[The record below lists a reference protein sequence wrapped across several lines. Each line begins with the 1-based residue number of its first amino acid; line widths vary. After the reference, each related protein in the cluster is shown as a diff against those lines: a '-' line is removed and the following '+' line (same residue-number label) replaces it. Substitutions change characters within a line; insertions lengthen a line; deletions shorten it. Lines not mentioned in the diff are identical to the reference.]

1 MRTFY
6 ISCLSFLLLF
16 GVQVGRV
23 KGQIL
28 LSLVDQGIVG
38 FPDTV
43 HYGDTIKNLAVK
55 VTNNGILPLTTALID
70 IDAFF
75 QNTGVVGTLASFSLP
90 LGLIGPGDTVEVP
103 LDPVVITPQNSS
115 QGANIMVIWPESP
128 GTPRDSTSE
137 SYYVDPITATQ
148 ASPASSHIRI
158 YPQPASD
165 VIYFD
170 AGQTGAQP
178 MRLRIYDLQGRQ
190 VSAHDHLPTSIS
202 TSGWTPGIYFVQ
214 FESLEGATDLRK
226 ILVR

>member
-1 MRTFY
+1 MRRFY
-6 ISCLSFLLLF
+6 ITCLSLLLLI
-16 GVQVGRV
+16 GVQAGRV
-23 KGQIL
+23 QGQIL

-55 VTNNGILPLTTALID
+55 VTNNGILPLVTTLID
-70 IDAFF
+70 VDAFF
-75 QNTGVVGTLASFSLP
+75 QNTGLVSTLASINLP

-103 LDPVVITPQNSS
+103 LDPVIITPQNSS

-137 SYYVDPITATQ
+137 TYYVDPTTATTPRL
-148 ASPASSHIRI
+148 ASLGIRI
-158 YPQPASD
+158 YPQPAAD
-165 VIYFD
+165 ILYFD
-170 AGQTGAQP
+170 QGPADTRQL
-178 MRLRIYDLQGRQ
+178 RLRIYDIQGRQ
-190 VSAHDHLPTSIS
+190 LSAYDHLPTSVS
-202 TSGWTPGIYFVQ
+202 TLGWNPGIYFVQ

>member
-1 MRTFY
+1 MRRFY
-6 ISCLSFLLLF
+6 ISLLSLLLLL
-16 GVQVGRV
+16 GAQVGQV

-28 LSLVDQGIVG
+28 LSLVDQGVVG

-55 VTNNGILPLTTALID
+55 VTNNGILPLVTTLID
-70 IDAFF
+70 VDAFF
-75 QNTGVVGTLASFSLP
+75 QNTGLVSTLASVSLP

-103 LDPVVITPQNSS
+103 LDPVIITPQNSS

-137 SYYVDPITATQ
+137 TYYVDPTTATTPRL
-148 ASPASSHIRI
+148 ALNGIGV
-158 YPQPASD
+158 YPQPAAD
-165 VIYFD
+165 MIYFD
-170 AGQTGAQP
+170 PGQTGLQP
-178 MRLRIYDLQGRQ
+178 LRLRIYDIQGRQ
-190 VSAHDHLPTSIS
+190 LSAYDHLPTSVS
-202 TSGWTPGIYFVQ
+202 TMGWNPGIYFVQ